1 MEKATIL
8 YFSRSGPENTLPTVE
23 RAVERARE
31 LEIEHLVVASSSGE
45 TGLLLLEKARE
56 KRYSGNIVV
65 VTYHAGFGG
74 GDEWSLSPSKEEELR
89 KHGAV
94 VVRSLHAL
102 SGVSRSFRERF
113 GGLSIPE
120 VIAES
125 FRRISEGFKVAV
137 EVTLMAADAGAIPTT
152 SDVIALGG
160 KGRGVDTAI
169 LLRPAHQNSFF
180 QLKVKEIL
188 CLPKS

>member
-74 GDEWSLSPSKEEELR
+74 GDEWSLSPSKEEALR